1 PPASPEPCQ
10 RSANEPGHAQDRG
23 IAEQV
28 AQERLHRFQRIRSTE
43 IEQDDRDL
51 HEADGFQLRT
61 ISTSCAT
68 CSGGVCGTT
77 PWPRL
82 NTKEPWP
89 SLSRMRVAS
98 RSSATPPATSIIGSR
113 LPCRQI
119 CGCSSRA
126 AQWAPMPVSIDR
138 AAKAS
143 LRRYI
148 RVAGPAARGKRM
160 HGVLGW
166 RACTAWAVLNT
177 GSHS

>member
-10 RSANEPGHAQDRG
+10 RPANETGHTQDRG

-28 AQERLHRFQRIRSTE
+28 AQEGLHGFERIRSTE

-51 HEADGFQLRT
+51 HVVDGFQLRT

-82 NTKEPWP
+82 NTKGPWP

-98 RSSATPPATSIIGSR
+98 RSSAAPPATSISGSR

-126 AQWAPMPVSIDR
+126 AQWAARPVSS
-138 AAKAS
+138 AAAARAS
-143 LRRYI
+143 LRGYNT
-148 RVAGPAARGKRM
+148 VA
-160 HGVLGW
+160 
-166 RACTAWAVLNT
+166 RA
-177 GSHS
+177 